1 MEFDK
6 SLKDYAHQNDVP
18 ISFDETMEFL
28 IKTINNHKC
37 KAVLEIGTAIGFGSI
52 SMAQNSCVEHIDTVE
67 LNTDTYNTAKQN
79 ITSRN
84 LDNKITCY
92 NQDAKDYINEC
103 KKTYNLIYLDGPKGQ
118 YVNYLPRLKEL
129 LKPNGI
135 IVADNIFFHGMV
147 LGTTT
152 VTKGCR
158 SMINGLHK
166 FVDLI
171 LSDKELNSQ
180 ILNIGDGVALIKKV

>member
-6 SLKDYAHQNDVP
+6 SLKEYAGKHDVP

-28 IKTINNHKC
+28 INTINKYRC
-37 KAVLEIGTAIGFGSI
+37 ETVLEIGTAIGFGSI
-52 SMAQNSCVEHIDTVE
+52 SMAQYSCAQHIDTAE

-79 ITSRN
+79 IISRN
-84 LDNKITCY
+84 LESKITCY
-92 NQDAKDYINEC
+92 NQDAKDYIDNC
-103 KKTYNLIYLDGPKGQ
+103 KKTYDLIYLDGPKGQ

-129 LKPNGI
+129 LKPNGV
-135 IVADNIFFHGMV
+135 IVADNIFFHGMT
-147 LGTTT
+147 LGTTP

-171 LSDKELNSQ
+171 TTDKELSSQ

>member
-6 SLKDYAHQNDVP
+6 SLKEYASINDVP
-18 ISFDETMEFL
+18 ISFDVTMEFL
-28 IKTINNHKC
+28 IGTINKYKC
-37 KAVLEIGTAIGFGSI
+37 ENVLEIGTAIGFGSI
-52 SMAQNSCVEHIDTVE
+52 SMAQNSCVKHIDTVE
-67 LNTDTYNTAKQN
+67 LDTETYYIAKKN
-79 ITSRN
+79 IVSRK
-84 LDNKITCY
+84 LENKITCF
-92 NQDAKDYINEC
+92 NQDAKDYINNC
-103 KKTYNLIYLDGPKGQ
+103 TKAYDLIYLDGPKGQ
-118 YVNYLPRLKEL
+118 YVKYLPRLKKL

-147 LGTTT
+147 LGTTP

-171 LSDKELNSQ
+171 TTDKELSSQ